1 MAFSSVIFLFF
12 FLPVFFLVYYLS
24 PQKIK
29 NPVILLASIFF
40 YSWGGPLFVF
50 VILGTT
56 LLDFFLVRAMYHSEK
71 NKLIY
76 LIISL
81 SVNVGLLFYFK
92 YFNFFIDNLNSVIS
106 LSGGE
111 KIFIEKIILPIG
123 ISFYT
128 FESITYIIDVYRKEH
143 KPLDN
148 FWDYQL
154 YIMLFP
160 KLIAGPIVRYH
171 QIADQITGRF
181 KNDNIQN
188 RLSGLMRFIIG
199 LSKKVLLANVFGEVA
214 DHIYD
219 ELTVD
224 QQTTFYLWIASFAY
238 TLQIYFDFSGYSDMA
253 LGLCMMMGFRLPENF
268 NFPYISGS
276 ITEFWRRWHISLGAW
291 MKNYLYIPLGGNKIT
306 KLISY
311 RNLVIVF
318 LLSGLWHGASWNF
331 ILWGA
336 FHGFFLVVE
345 RLFLL
350 RYLEKIPKLIS
361 ALMILFVVNLGWVLF
376 RIEDLEALKLIL
388 TKMFSFYTHDV
399 GEFALHFKFIF
410 LALLG
415 LLISLSGLIPAW
427 YRATQ
432 EPISMYTKNNTRTIC
447 LSVICLLLCLISLSN
462 VVASDFNP
470 FIYFRF

>member
-1 MAFSSVIFLFF
+1 MAFSSVIFLFY
-12 FLPVFFLVYYLS
+12 FLPLFFLVYYLS

-148 FWDYQL
+148 FWEYQL

-181 KNDNIQN
+181 KNDSIQN
-188 RLSGLMRFIIG
+188 RLSGLLRFIIG

-219 ELTVD
+219 GLTVD

-291 MKNYLYIPLGGNKIT
+291 MKNYLYIPLGGNKIS

-318 LLSGLWHGASWNF
+318 LLSGFWHGASWNF
-331 ILWGA
+331 IIWGA
-336 FHGFFLVVE
+336 FHGFFLVIE

-350 RYLEKIPKLIS
+350 RYLEKIPKLFS
-361 ALMILFVVNLGWVLF
+361 VLLILFIVNLGWVLF
-376 RIEDLEALKLIL
+376 RIENLEELKLIL
-388 TKMFSFYTHDV
+388 SKMFTFYSHDV
-399 GEFALHFKFIF
+399 GEFALDFKFIF
-410 LALLG
+410 LAVLG
-415 LLISLSGLIPAW
+415 LLIAISGLIPAW
-427 YRATQ
+427 YRITQ
-432 EPISMYTKNNTRTIC
+432 DPISMYTKNNTRTIC
-447 LSVICLLLCLISLSN
+447 MSVFCLLLCLISLSN